1 MKLNLYDFI
10 YQLNQNVMI
19 SYLRISTLYYLKYL
33 KIRVYLA
40 IMRIVV
46 CSNIQRFHIGPD
58 WNRTDSTKLDES
70 NAFYDKCFYILGR

>member
-1 MKLNLYDFI
+1 
-10 YQLNQNVMI
+10 MI

-46 CSNIQRFHIGPD
+46 CSNIQRCQILHMTPSG
-58 WNRTDSTKLDES
+58 TDTNKLNES
-70 NAFYDKCFYILGR
+70 IAFYDKCFYILGR